1 MILHQLGSNVFAYNC
16 KNNVKKARLIVS
28 YLWQVFFLPGFSFTD
43 TEDSQNSKGKVG
55 VIFCS
60 TLPFPAAHKHWNIYL
75 KLCMRD
81 AYHLFLI
88 AALVFTRLLLDE
100 TYHLIELPFGW
111 LIDYT
116 MFVCL
121 LDELILGFCYSELTW
136 ETGGFELAST
146 MSLVLQT
153 NRLISVLLKCN
164 SAGSVILECS

>member
-1 MILHQLGSNVFAYNC
+1 MILHQLGINVFAYNC
-16 KNNVKKARLIVS
+16 KNNVKKARLVVS
-28 YLWQVFFLPGFSFTD
+28 YLWQGFFSIRVFFHRHWRFTK
-43 TEDSQNSKGKVG
+43 QQGQGG

-60 TLPFPAAHKHWNIYL
+60 TLPLPAAHKHRNNYL

-81 AYHLFLI
+81 VYHLFSI
-88 AALVFTRLLLDE
+88 AALVLTRLLLGE
-100 TYHLIELPFGW
+100 IYHLIELPFGW

-121 LDELILGFCYSELTW
+121 LDELILGFCYSKLTG
-136 ETGGFELAST
+136 ETSGFELAST

-153 NRLISVLLKCN
+153 NRLTSVLPKCT